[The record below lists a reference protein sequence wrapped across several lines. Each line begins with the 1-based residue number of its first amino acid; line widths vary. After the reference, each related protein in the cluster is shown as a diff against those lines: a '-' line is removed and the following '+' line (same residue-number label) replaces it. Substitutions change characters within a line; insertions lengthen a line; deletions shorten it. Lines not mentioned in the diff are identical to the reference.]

1 MTQMVNADTVALQLE
16 KVRER
21 LPLLYE
27 REGTFYSMLTR
38 RGDVEQVSSRNM
50 RVPLQI
56 RPGGKA
62 GQANFDGGKLGR
74 GSGTK
79 YEVAQLAPLDFRFG
93 CELTKRIEY
102 STNTREKAI
111 ANAVTRETANGMA
124 QFRNFLDRYLQ
135 TAGDAVLGTITVEAD
150 PILTLGTPNLANLMY
165 FNQTVQV
172 YDTTLVTNRGTL
184 EITSIDYDL
193 AEITIDALPAGTIV
207 GDVIVVDGV
216 TGANPVGIFGV
227 PYHQNN
233 AATGTWLNLDRAT
246 FPEIR
251 TPRVDAAAAA
261 LTTGP
266 IRLALNKIRK
276 ALGGEI
282 LMRNRLNACMNVE
295 QEDAYEALA
304 ITISEI
310 IKTSSNR
317 QGVDLFFD
325 GKKTMSGIP
334 IHANVHWNPER
345 IDFIALAH
353 WGRAVSKDIDLYEV
367 GGQTVFPLYNADGGL
382 DTAMIFYIIT
392 SFQVWTDSPRVGAYI
407 ENLAKPTGYPVA

>member
-1 MTQMVNADTVALQLE
+1 MPQMVNADTVALQLE

-50 RVPLQI
+50 RVPLQMK
-56 RPGGKA
+56 PGGKA
-62 GQANFDGGKLGR
+62 GQTSFDGGALGR
-74 GSGTK
+74 GSGTR
-79 YEVAQLAPLDFRFG
+79 YEVAQLAPLDFKFA

-102 STNTREKAI
+102 STNSREKAI
-111 ANAVTRETANGMA
+111 ANAVTRETANCMA

-135 TAGDAVLGTITVEAD
+135 TAGDAVLANITVEAD
-150 PILTLGTPNLANLMY
+150 PVLTLGTPNLANLMY
-165 FNQTVQV
+165 DNQTVQV
-172 YDTTLVTNRGTL
+172 FNAALTVDRGSL
-184 EITSIDYDL
+184 EIQSIDYEN
-193 AEITIDALPAGTIV
+193 AQITIDALPAGTIAT
-207 GDVIVVDGV
+207 DLIVVDGV
-216 TGANPVGIFGV
+216 AAPAPVGIFGV
-227 PYHQNN
+227 PYHQDS
-233 AATGTWLNLDRAT
+233 AATGTWLNLDRAS

-251 TPRVDAAAAA
+251 TPRVDALSAA
-261 LTTGP
+261 LTTGV

-282 LMRNRLNACMNVE
+282 LMRNRLEACMNVE

-310 IKTSSNR
+310 MKQPTAR
-317 QGVDLFFD
+317 QGVDLFFN

-367 GGQTVFPLYNADGGL
+367 GGQTVYPLYNSTDGGL
-382 DTAMIFYIIT
+382 DAAMIFYIVT
-392 SFQVWTDSPRVGAYI
+392 SFQVWTDSPRVGTYI
-407 ENLAKPTGYPVA
+407 ENLAKPTGYP

>member
-1 MTQMVNADTVALQLE
+1 MPQMVNADTVALQLE

-50 RVPLQI
+50 RVPLQMK
-56 RPGGKA
+56 PGGKA
-62 GQANFDGGKLGR
+62 GQTSFDGGALGR
-74 GSGTK
+74 GSGTR
-79 YEVAQLAPLDFRFG
+79 YEVAQLAPLDFKFA

-102 STNTREKAI
+102 STNSREKAI
-111 ANAVTRETANGMA
+111 ANAVTRETANCMA

-135 TAGDAVLGTITVEAD
+135 TAGDAVLANITVEAD

-165 FNQTVQV
+165 DNQTVQV
-172 YDTTLVTNRGTL
+172 FNAALTVNRGSL
-184 EITSIDYDL
+184 EIQSIDYEN
-193 AEITIDALPAGTIV
+193 AQITIDALPAGTIAT
-207 GDVIVVDGV
+207 DLIVVDGV
-216 TGANPVGIFGV
+216 DAPAPVGIFGV
-227 PYHQNN
+227 PFHQDDS
-233 AATGTWLNLDRAT
+233 ATGTWLNLDRAT

-251 TPRVDAAAAA
+251 TPAVDALSAA
-261 LTTGP
+261 LTTGV

-282 LMRNRLNACMNVE
+282 LMRNRLYACMNVE

-367 GGQTVFPLYNADGGL
+367 GGQTVYPLYNSTDGGL
-382 DTAMIFYIIT
+382 DAAMIFYIVT
-392 SFQVWTDSPRVGAYI
+392 SFQVWSDSPRVGAFI
-407 ENLAKPTGYPVA
+407 ENLAKPTGYP

>member
-1 MTQMVNADTVALQLE
+1 MPQMVNADTVALQLE

-27 REGTFYSMLTR
+27 REGTFYAMLTR

-50 RVPLQI
+50 RVPLQM

-62 GQANFDGGKLGR
+62 GQTTFDGGALGR
-74 GSGTK
+74 GSGTR
-79 YEVAQLAPLDFRFG
+79 YEVAQLAPLDFKFA

-102 STNTREKAI
+102 STNSREKAI
-111 ANAVTRETANGMA
+111 ANAVTRETANCMA

-135 TAGDAVLGTITVEAD
+135 TAGDAVLANITVEAD
-150 PILTLGTPNLANLMY
+150 PILTLGTPNLANLLY
-165 FNQTVQV
+165 HNQTVQV
-172 YDTTLVTNRGTL
+172 FDAALAVNRGSL
-184 EITSIDYDL
+184 EITSIDYEN
-193 AEITIDALPAGTIV
+193 AQITIDALPAGTIAT
-207 GDVIVVDGV
+207 DLIVVDGV
-216 TGANPVGIFGV
+216 AAPSPVGIFGV
-227 PYHQNN
+227 PYHQND

-251 TPRVDAAAAA
+251 TPSVDALTAA
-261 LTTGP
+261 LTTGV
-266 IRLALNKIRK
+266 IRLALNKVRK

-282 LMRNRLNACMNVE
+282 LMRNRLEACMNVE

-310 IKTSSNR
+310 IKQPTAR
-317 QGVDLFFD
+317 QGVDLFFN
-325 GKKTMSGIP
+325 GRKTMSGIP

-367 GGQTVFPLYNADGGL
+367 GGQTVFPLYNSTDGGL
-382 DTAMIFYIIT
+382 DAAMIFYIVT
-392 SFQVWTDSPRVGAYI
+392 SFQVWTDSPRVGAFI
-407 ENLAKPTGYPVA
+407 ENLAKPTGYP

>member
-1 MTQMVNADTVALQLE
+1 MPQMVNADTVALQLE

-50 RVPLQI
+50 RVPLQMK
-56 RPGGKA
+56 PGGKA
-62 GQANFDGGKLGR
+62 GQTSFDGGALGR
-74 GSGTK
+74 GSGTR
-79 YEVAQLAPLDFRFG
+79 YEVAQLAPLDFKFA

-102 STNTREKAI
+102 STNSREKAI
-111 ANAVTRETANGMA
+111 ANAVTRETANCMA

-135 TAGDAVLGTITVEAD
+135 TAGDAVLANITVEAD

-165 FNQTVQV
+165 DNQTVQV
-172 YDTTLVTNRGTL
+172 FNAALTVDRGSL
-184 EITSIDYDL
+184 EIQSIDYEN
-193 AEITIDALPAGTIV
+193 AQITIDALPAGTIAT
-207 GDVIVVDGV
+207 DLIVVDGV
-216 TGANPVGIFGV
+216 AAPAPVGIFGV
-227 PYHQNN
+227 PFHQND

-251 TPRVDAAAAA
+251 TPSVDALSAA
-261 LTTGP
+261 LTTGV

-282 LMRNRLNACMNVE
+282 LMRNRLYACMNVE

-310 IKTSSNR
+310 IKTPTAN
-317 QGVDLFFD
+317 QGVDLFFN

-367 GGQTVFPLYNADGGL
+367 GGQTVYPLYNSVDGGL
-382 DTAMIFYIIT
+382 DAAMIFYIVT
-392 SFQVWTDSPRVGAYI
+392 SFQVWTDSPRVGTFI
-407 ENLAKPTGYPVA
+407 ENLAKPVGYP

>member
-1 MTQMVNADTVALQLE
+1 MPQMINADTVALQLE

-50 RVPLQI
+50 RVPLQMK
-56 RPGGKA
+56 PGGKA
-62 GQANFDGGKLGR
+62 GQTSFDGGALGR
-74 GSGTK
+74 GSGTR
-79 YEVAQLAPLDFRFG
+79 YEVAQLAPLDFKFA

-102 STNTREKAI
+102 STNSREKAI
-111 ANAVTRETANGMA
+111 ANAVTRETANCMA

-135 TAGDAVLGTITVEAD
+135 TAGDAVLANITVEAD
-150 PILTLGTPNLANLMY
+150 PVLTLGTPNLANLMY
-165 FNQTVQV
+165 DNQTVQV
-172 YDTTLVTNRGTL
+172 FNAALTVNRGSL
-184 EITSIDYDL
+184 EIQSIDYEN
-193 AEITIDALPAGTIV
+193 AQITIDALPAGTIAT
-207 GDVIVVDGV
+207 DLIVVDGV
-216 TGANPVGIFGV
+216 AAPAPVGIFGV
-227 PYHQNN
+227 PFHQDDS
-233 AATGTWLNLDRAT
+233 ATGTWLNLDRAT

-251 TPRVDAAAAA
+251 TPAVDALSAA
-261 LTTGP
+261 LTTGV

-282 LMRNRLNACMNVE
+282 LMRNRLYACMNVE

-310 IKTSSNR
+310 IKQPSAQ
-317 QGVDLFFD
+317 QGVDLFFN

-367 GGQTVFPLYNADGGL
+367 GGQTVFPLYNSTDGGL
-382 DTAMIFYIIT
+382 DAAMIFYIVT
-392 SFQVWTDSPRVGAYI
+392 SFQVWSDSPRVGAFI
-407 ENLAKPTGYPVA
+407 ENLAKPTGYP

>member
-1 MTQMVNADTVALQLE
+1 MPQMVNADTVALQLE

-50 RVPLQI
+50 RVPLQMK
-56 RPGGKA
+56 PGGKA
-62 GQANFDGGKLGR
+62 GQTSFDGGALGR
-74 GSGTK
+74 GSGTR
-79 YEVAQLAPLDFRFG
+79 YEVAQLAPLDFKFA

-102 STNTREKAI
+102 STNSREKAI
-111 ANAVTRETANGMA
+111 ANAVTRETANCMA

-135 TAGDAVLGTITVEAD
+135 TAGDAVLANITVEAD

-165 FNQTVQV
+165 DNQTVQV
-172 YDTTLVTNRGTL
+172 FNAALTVNRGSL
-184 EITSIDYDL
+184 EIQSIDYEN
-193 AEITIDALPAGTIV
+193 AQITIDALPAGTIAT
-207 GDVIVVDGV
+207 DLIVVDGV
-216 TGANPVGIFGV
+216 AAPAPVGIFGV
-227 PYHQNN
+227 PFHQDDS
-233 AATGTWLNLDRAT
+233 ATGTWLNLDRAT

-251 TPRVDAAAAA
+251 TPAVDALTAA
-261 LTTGP
+261 LTTGV

-282 LMRNRLNACMNVE
+282 LMRNRLYACMNVE

-310 IKTSSNR
+310 IKQPSAQ
-317 QGVDLFFD
+317 QGVDLFFN

-367 GGQTVFPLYNADGGL
+367 GGQTVFPLYNSVDGGL
-382 DTAMIFYIIT
+382 DAAMIFYIVT
-392 SFQVWTDSPRVGAYI
+392 SFQVWSDSPRVGAFI
-407 ENLAKPTGYPVA
+407 ENLAKPTGYP

>member
-1 MTQMVNADTVALQLE
+1 MPQMVNADTVALQLE

-50 RVPLQI
+50 RVPLQMK
-56 RPGGKA
+56 PGGKA
-62 GQANFDGGKLGR
+62 GQTSFDGGALGR
-74 GSGTK
+74 GSGTR
-79 YEVAQLAPLDFRFG
+79 YEVAQLAPIDFKFAV
-93 CELTKRIEY
+93 ELTKRIEY
-102 STNTREKAI
+102 STNSREKAI

-135 TAGDAVLGTITVEAD
+135 TAGDAVLANITVEAD
-150 PILTLGTPNLANLMY
+150 PVLTLGTPNLANLMY
-165 FNQTVQV
+165 DNQTVQV
-172 YDTTLVTNRGTL
+172 FNAALTVDRGSL
-184 EITSIDYDL
+184 EIQSIDYEN
-193 AEITIDALPAGTIV
+193 AQITIDALPAGTIAT
-207 GDVIVVDGV
+207 DLIVVDGV
-216 TGANPVGIFGV
+216 APPAPVGIFGV
-227 PYHQNN
+227 PYHQDG
-233 AATGTWLNLDRAT
+233 AATGTWLNLDRAS

-251 TPRVDAAAAA
+251 TPRVDALSAA
-261 LTTGP
+261 LTTGV

-282 LMRNRLNACMNVE
+282 LMRNRLEACMNVE

-310 IKTSSNR
+310 IKQPSAR
-317 QGVDLFFD
+317 QGVDLFFN

-367 GGQTVFPLYNADGGL
+367 GGQTVYPLYNSTDGGL
-382 DTAMIFYIIT
+382 DAAMIFYIVT
-392 SFQVWTDSPRVGAYI
+392 SFQVWTDSPRVGTYI
-407 ENLAKPTGYPVA
+407 ENLAKPTGYP

>member
-1 MTQMVNADTVALQLE
+1 MPQMVNADTVALQLE

-50 RVPLQI
+50 RVPLQMK
-56 RPGGKA
+56 PGGKA
-62 GQANFDGGKLGR
+62 GQTSFDGGALGR
-74 GSGTK
+74 GSGTR
-79 YEVAQLAPLDFRFG
+79 YEVAQLAPLDFKFA

-102 STNTREKAI
+102 STNSREKAI
-111 ANAVTRETANGMA
+111 ANAVTRETANCMA

-135 TAGDAVLGTITVEAD
+135 TAGDAVLANITVEAD

-165 FNQTVQV
+165 DNQTVQV
-172 YDTTLVTNRGTL
+172 FNAALTVDRGSL
-184 EITSIDYDL
+184 EIQSIDYEN
-193 AEITIDALPAGTIV
+193 AQITIDALPAGTIAT
-207 GDVIVVDGV
+207 DLIVVDGV
-216 TGANPVGIFGV
+216 AAPAPVGIFGV
-227 PYHQNN
+227 PYHQDS
-233 AATGTWLNLDRAT
+233 AATGTWLNLDRAS

-251 TPRVDAAAAA
+251 TPRVDALSAA
-261 LTTGP
+261 LTTGV

-282 LMRNRLNACMNVE
+282 LMRNRLEACMNVE

-310 IKTSSNR
+310 IKQPTAR
-317 QGVDLFFD
+317 QGVDLFFN

-367 GGQTVFPLYNADGGL
+367 GGQTVYPLYNSTDGGL
-382 DTAMIFYIIT
+382 DAAMIFYIVT
-392 SFQVWTDSPRVGAYI
+392 SFQVWTDSPRVGTYI
-407 ENLAKPTGYPVA
+407 ENLAKPTGYP

>member
-1 MTQMVNADTVALQLE
+1 MVNADTVALQLE

-50 RVPLQI
+50 RVPLQMK
-56 RPGGKA
+56 PGGKA
-62 GQANFDGGKLGR
+62 GQTSFDGGALGR
-74 GSGTK
+74 GSGTR
-79 YEVAQLAPLDFRFG
+79 YEVAQLAPIDFKFAV
-93 CELTKRIEY
+93 ELTKRIEY
-102 STNTREKAI
+102 STNSREKAI

-135 TAGDAVLGTITVEAD
+135 TAGDAVLANITVEAD
-150 PILTLGTPNLANLMY
+150 PVLTLGTPNLANLMY
-165 FNQTVQV
+165 DNQTVQV
-172 YDTTLVTNRGTL
+172 FNAALTVDRGSL
-184 EITSIDYDL
+184 EIQSIDYEN
-193 AEITIDALPAGTIV
+193 AQITIDALPAGTIAT
-207 GDVIVVDGV
+207 DLIVVDGV
-216 TGANPVGIFGV
+216 APPAPVGIFGV
-227 PYHQNN
+227 PYHQDG
-233 AATGTWLNLDRAT
+233 AATGTWLNLDRAS

-251 TPRVDAAAAA
+251 TPRVDALSAA
-261 LTTGP
+261 LTTGV

-282 LMRNRLNACMNVE
+282 LMRNRLEACMNVE

-310 IKTSSNR
+310 IKQPSAR
-317 QGVDLFFD
+317 QGVDLFFN

-367 GGQTVFPLYNADGGL
+367 GGQTVYPLYNSTDGGL
-382 DTAMIFYIIT
+382 DAAMIFYIVT
-392 SFQVWTDSPRVGAYI
+392 SFQVWTDSPRVGTYI
-407 ENLAKPTGYPVA
+407 ENLAKPTGYP

>member
-1 MTQMVNADTVALQLE
+1 MPQMINADTVALQLE

-50 RVPLQI
+50 RVPLQM

-62 GQANFDGGKLGR
+62 GQTSFDGGALGR
-74 GSGTK
+74 GSGTR
-79 YEVAQLAPLDFRFG
+79 YEVAQLAPLDFKFA

-102 STNTREKAI
+102 STNSREKAI
-111 ANAVTRETANGMA
+111 ANAVTRETANCMA

-135 TAGDAVLGTITVEAD
+135 TAGDAVLANITVEAD

-165 FNQTVQV
+165 HNQTVQV
-172 YDTTLVTNRGTL
+172 FNAALTVNRGAL
-184 EITSIDYDL
+184 EITSIDYEN
-193 AEITIDALPAGTIV
+193 AQITIDALPVGTIAT
-207 GDVIVVDGV
+207 DLIVVDGV
-216 TGANPVGIFGV
+216 AAPAPVGIFGV
-227 PYHQNN
+227 PFHQDD

-251 TPRVDAAAAA
+251 TPSVDALSAA
-261 LTTGP
+261 LTTGV

-282 LMRNRLNACMNVE
+282 LMRNRLYACMNVE

-310 IKTSSNR
+310 MKQPTAQ
-317 QGVDLFFD
+317 QGVDLFFN

-367 GGQTVFPLYNADGGL
+367 GGQTVFPLYNSVDGGL
-382 DTAMIFYIIT
+382 DAAMIFYIVT
-392 SFQVWTDSPRVGAYI
+392 SFQVWSDSPRVGTFI
-407 ENLAKPTGYPVA
+407 ENLAKPAGYP

>member
-1 MTQMVNADTVALQLE
+1 MVNADTVALQLE

-50 RVPLQI
+50 RVPLQMK
-56 RPGGKA
+56 PGGKA
-62 GQANFDGGKLGR
+62 GQTSFDGGALGR
-74 GSGTK
+74 GSGTR
-79 YEVAQLAPLDFRFG
+79 YEVAQLAPLDFKFA

-102 STNTREKAI
+102 STNSREKAI
-111 ANAVTRETANGMA
+111 ANAVTRETANCMA

-135 TAGDAVLGTITVEAD
+135 TAGDAVLANITVEAD
-150 PILTLGTPNLANLMY
+150 PILTMGTPNLANLMY
-165 FNQTVQV
+165 DNQTVQV
-172 YDTTLVTNRGTL
+172 FNAALTVNRGSL
-184 EITSIDYDL
+184 EIQSIDYEN
-193 AEITIDALPAGTIV
+193 AEITIDALPGGTIAT
-207 GDVIVVDGV
+207 DVIVVDGV
-216 TGANPVGIFGV
+216 DAPAPVGIFGV
-227 PYHQNN
+227 PFHQND

-251 TPRVDAAAAA
+251 TPSVDALSAA
-261 LTTGP
+261 LTTGV

-282 LMRNRLNACMNVE
+282 LMRNRLYACMNVE

-310 IKTSSNR
+310 IKTPTAN
-317 QGVDLFFD
+317 QGVDLFFN

-367 GGQTVFPLYNADGGL
+367 GGQTVYPLYNSTDGGL
-382 DTAMIFYIIT
+382 DAAMIFYIVT
-392 SFQVWTDSPRVGAYI
+392 SFQVWTDSPRVGTFI
-407 ENLAKPTGYPVA
+407 ENLAKPAGYP

>member
-1 MTQMVNADTVALQLE
+1 MVNADTVALQLE

-50 RVPLQI
+50 RVPLQMK
-56 RPGGKA
+56 PGGKA
-62 GQANFDGGKLGR
+62 GQTSFDGGALGR
-74 GSGTK
+74 GSGTR
-79 YEVAQLAPLDFRFG
+79 YEVAQLAPLDFKFA

-102 STNTREKAI
+102 STNSREKAI
-111 ANAVTRETANGMA
+111 ANAVTRETANCMA

-135 TAGDAVLGTITVEAD
+135 TAGDAVLANITVEAD
-150 PILTLGTPNLANLMY
+150 PVLTLGTPNLANLMY
-165 FNQTVQV
+165 DNQTVQV
-172 YDTTLVTNRGTL
+172 FNAALTVNRGAL
-184 EITSIDYDL
+184 EIESIDYEN
-193 AEITIDALPAGTIV
+193 AQITIDALPVGTIAT
-207 GDVIVVDGV
+207 DLIVVDGV
-216 TGANPVGIFGV
+216 DAPAPVGIFGV
-227 PYHQNN
+227 PFHQDDS
-233 AATGTWLNLDRAT
+233 ATGTWLNLDRAT

-251 TPRVDAAAAA
+251 TPAVDALSAA
-261 LTTGP
+261 LTTGV

-282 LMRNRLNACMNVE
+282 LMRNRLYACMNVE

-367 GGQTVFPLYNADGGL
+367 GGQTVYPLYNSTDGGL
-382 DTAMIFYIIT
+382 DAAMIFYIVT
-392 SFQVWTDSPRVGAYI
+392 SFQVWSDSPRVGAFI
-407 ENLAKPTGYPVA
+407 ENLAKPTGYP

>member
-1 MTQMVNADTVALQLE
+1 MVNADTVALQLE

-50 RVPLQI
+50 RVPLQMK
-56 RPGGKA
+56 PGGKA
-62 GQANFDGGKLGR
+62 GQTSFDGGALGR
-74 GSGTK
+74 GSGTR
-79 YEVAQLAPLDFRFG
+79 YEVAQLAPLDFKFA

-102 STNTREKAI
+102 STNSREKAI
-111 ANAVTRETANGMA
+111 ANAVTRETANCMA

-135 TAGDAVLGTITVEAD
+135 TAGDAVLANITVEAD

-165 FNQTVQV
+165 DNQTVQV
-172 YDTTLVTNRGTL
+172 FNAALTVDRGSL
-184 EITSIDYDL
+184 EIQSIDYEN
-193 AEITIDALPAGTIV
+193 AQITIDALPAGTIAT
-207 GDVIVVDGV
+207 DLIVVDGV
-216 TGANPVGIFGV
+216 AAPAPVGIFGV
-227 PYHQNN
+227 PFHQND

-251 TPRVDAAAAA
+251 TPSVDALSAA
-261 LTTGP
+261 LTTGV

-282 LMRNRLNACMNVE
+282 LMRNRLYACMNVE

-310 IKTSSNR
+310 IKTPTAN
-317 QGVDLFFD
+317 QGVDLFFN

-367 GGQTVFPLYNADGGL
+367 GGQTVYPLYNSVDGGL
-382 DTAMIFYIIT
+382 DAAMIFYIVT
-392 SFQVWTDSPRVGAYI
+392 SFQVWTDSPRVGTFI
-407 ENLAKPTGYPVA
+407 ENLAKPVGYP

>member
-1 MTQMVNADTVALQLE
+1 MPQMVNADTVALQLE

-50 RVPLQI
+50 RVPLQMK
-56 RPGGKA
+56 PGGKA
-62 GQANFDGGKLGR
+62 GQTSFDGGALGR
-74 GSGTK
+74 GSGTR
-79 YEVAQLAPLDFRFG
+79 YEVAQLAPLDFKFA

-102 STNTREKAI
+102 STNSREKAI
-111 ANAVTRETANGMA
+111 ANAVTRETANCMA

-135 TAGDAVLGTITVEAD
+135 TAGDAVLANISVEAD
-150 PILTLGTPNLANLMY
+150 PVLTLGTPNLANLMY
-165 FNQTVQV
+165 DNQTVQV
-172 YDTTLVTNRGTL
+172 FNAALTVNRGSL
-184 EITSIDYDL
+184 EIQSIDYEN
-193 AEITIDALPAGTIV
+193 AQITIDALPAGTIAT
-207 GDVIVVDGV
+207 DLIVVDGV
-216 TGANPVGIFGV
+216 DAPAPVGIFGV
-227 PYHQNN
+227 PFHQDDS
-233 AATGTWLNLDRAT
+233 ATGTWLNLDRAT

-251 TPRVDAAAAA
+251 TPAVDALSAA
-261 LTTGP
+261 LTTGV

-282 LMRNRLNACMNVE
+282 LMRNRLYACMNVE

-367 GGQTVFPLYNADGGL
+367 GGQTVYPLYNSTDGGL
-382 DTAMIFYIIT
+382 DAAMIFYIVT
-392 SFQVWTDSPRVGAYI
+392 SFQVWSDSPRVGAFI
-407 ENLAKPTGYPVA
+407 ENLAKPTGYP

>member
-1 MTQMVNADTVALQLE
+1 MPQMINADTVALQLE

-50 RVPLQI
+50 RVPLQM

-62 GQANFDGGKLGR
+62 GQTSFDGGALGR
-74 GSGTK
+74 GSGTR
-79 YEVAQLAPLDFRFG
+79 YEVAQLAPLDFKFA

-102 STNTREKAI
+102 STNSREKAI
-111 ANAVTRETANGMA
+111 ANAVTRETANCMA

-135 TAGDAVLGTITVEAD
+135 TAGDAVLANITVEAD

-165 FNQTVQV
+165 HNQTVQV
-172 YDTTLVTNRGTL
+172 FNAALTVNRGSL
-184 EITSIDYDL
+184 EITSIDYEN
-193 AEITIDALPAGTIV
+193 AQITIDALPAGTIAT
-207 GDVIVVDGV
+207 DLIVVDGV
-216 TGANPVGIFGV
+216 AAPAPVGIFGV
-227 PYHQNN
+227 PFHQDD

-251 TPRVDAAAAA
+251 TPSVDALSAA
-261 LTTGP
+261 LTTGV

-282 LMRNRLNACMNVE
+282 LMRNRLYACMNVE

-310 IKTSSNR
+310 MKQPTAQ
-317 QGVDLFFD
+317 QGVDLFFN

-367 GGQTVFPLYNADGGL
+367 GGQTVFPLYNSVDGGL
-382 DTAMIFYIIT
+382 DAAMIFYIVT
-392 SFQVWTDSPRVGAYI
+392 SFQVWSDSPRVGTFI
-407 ENLAKPTGYPVA
+407 ENLAKPAGYP

>member
-1 MTQMVNADTVALQLE
+1 MPQMINADTVALQLE

-50 RVPLQI
+50 RVPLQM

-62 GQANFDGGKLGR
+62 GQTSFDGGALGR
-74 GSGTK
+74 GSGTR
-79 YEVAQLAPLDFRFG
+79 YEVAQLAPLDFKFA

-102 STNTREKAI
+102 STNSREKAI
-111 ANAVTRETANGMA
+111 ANAVTRETANCMA

-135 TAGDAVLGTITVEAD
+135 TAGDAVLANITVEAD
-150 PILTLGTPNLANLMY
+150 PVLTLGTPNLANLMY
-165 FNQTVQV
+165 HNQTVQV
-172 YDTTLVTNRGTL
+172 FNAALTVNRGTL
-184 EITSIDYDL
+184 EITQIDYEN
-193 AEITIDALPAGTIV
+193 ATINIDALPAGTIV
-207 GDVIVVDGV
+207 GDLIVVDGV
-216 TGANPVGIFGV
+216 AAPAPVGIFGV
-227 PYHQNN
+227 PFHQND

-251 TPRVDAAAAA
+251 TPSVDALSAA
-261 LTTGP
+261 LTTGV

-282 LMRNRLNACMNVE
+282 LMRNRLYACMNVE

-310 IKTSSNR
+310 IKQPSAN
-317 QGVDLFFD
+317 QGVDLFFN

-367 GGQTVFPLYNADGGL
+367 GGQTVFPLYNSVDGGL
-382 DTAMIFYIIT
+382 DAAMIFYIVT
-392 SFQVWTDSPRVGAYI
+392 SFQVWTDSPRVGTFI
-407 ENLAKPTGYPVA
+407 ENLAKPVGYP

>member
-1 MTQMVNADTVALQLE
+1 MPQMVNADTVALQLE

-50 RVPLQI
+50 RVPLQMK
-56 RPGGKA
+56 PGGKA
-62 GQANFDGGKLGR
+62 GQTSFDGGALGR
-74 GSGTK
+74 GSGTR
-79 YEVAQLAPLDFRFG
+79 YEVAQLAPLDFKFA

-102 STNTREKAI
+102 STNSREKAI
-111 ANAVTRETANGMA
+111 ANAVTRETANCMA

-135 TAGDAVLGTITVEAD
+135 TAGDAVLANITVEAD
-150 PILTLGTPNLANLMY
+150 PVLTLGTPNLANLMY
-165 FNQTVQV
+165 DNQTVQV
-172 YDTTLVTNRGTL
+172 FNAALTVNRGSL
-184 EITSIDYDL
+184 EIQSIDYEN
-193 AEITIDALPAGTIV
+193 AQITIDALPAGTIAT
-207 GDVIVVDGV
+207 DLIVVDGV
-216 TGANPVGIFGV
+216 AAPAPVGIFGV
-227 PYHQNN
+227 PFHQDDS
-233 AATGTWLNLDRAT
+233 ATGTWLNLDRAT

-251 TPRVDAAAAA
+251 TPAVDALSAA
-261 LTTGP
+261 LTTGV

-282 LMRNRLNACMNVE
+282 LMRNRLYACMNVE

-310 IKTSSNR
+310 IKQPSAQ
-317 QGVDLFFD
+317 QGVDLFFN

-367 GGQTVFPLYNADGGL
+367 GGQTVFPLYNSTDGGL
-382 DTAMIFYIIT
+382 DAAMIFYIVT
-392 SFQVWTDSPRVGAYI
+392 SFQVWSDSPRVGAFI
-407 ENLAKPTGYPVA
+407 ENLAKPTGYP

>member
-27 REGTFYSMLTR
+27 RDGTFYSMLTK

-62 GQANFDGGKLGR
+62 GQTDFDGGDLGR
-74 GSGTK
+74 GSGTF
-79 YEVAQLAPLDFRFG
+79 YEVAQLAPLDFKFA

-102 STNTREKAI
+102 STNSREKAI

-135 TAGDAVLGTITVEAD
+135 TAGDGVLGTISVEAD
-150 PILTLGTPNLANLMY
+150 PVLTMATPNLANLVY
-165 FNQTVQV
+165 SGQTVQV
-172 YDTTLVTNRGTL
+172 FNAALTVNRGEW
-184 EITSIDYDL
+184 EILSVDYDN
-193 AEITIDALPAGTIV
+193 AEITFTGTIPAGTIV
-207 GDVIVVDGV
+207 GDVILP
-216 TGANPVGIFGV
+216 TGLTAPAPVGIFGV
-227 PYHQNN
+227 PYHQDN
-233 AATGTWLNLDRAT
+233 ANTGTWLNLNRAT
-246 FPEIR
+246 YPELR
-251 TPRVDAAAAA
+251 TPRVDALSAA

-282 LMRNRLNACMNVE
+282 LSRNRLVACMNVE

-310 IKTSSNR
+310 IKQSTDE
-317 QGVDLFFD
+317 QGVDLFFN
-325 GKKTMSGIP
+325 GRKTMSGIP
-334 IHANVHWNPER
+334 IYANVHWNPER
-345 IDFIALAH
+345 IDFLALEH

-367 GGQTVFPLYNADGGL
+367 GGQTVFPLYNSVTGGL
-382 DTAMIFYIIT
+382 DAAMIFYIVT
-392 SFQVWTDSPRVGAYI
+392 SFQVWSDSPRMGAYI
-407 ENLAKPTGYPVA
+407 DSLAKPTGY